1 MGCEN
6 IYLTNRTFE
15 KAEKIKEIMCI
26 APRLGIKI
34 ASLFEKRLVCGA
46 RLFAAWEQEP
56 NISNEI
62 KLTKYDQYES
72 FMDCEIE
79 KSLLKLSFENNENAI
94 CIDTKTERKLD
105 E

>member
-1 MGCEN
+1 MWTLIITSYVMVEV
-6 IYLTNRTFE
+6 
-15 KAEKIKEIMCI
+15 
-26 APRLGIKI
+26 
-34 ASLFEKRLVCGA
+34 ASGA
-46 RLFAAWEQEP
+46 VHSQ
-56 NISNEI
+56 I